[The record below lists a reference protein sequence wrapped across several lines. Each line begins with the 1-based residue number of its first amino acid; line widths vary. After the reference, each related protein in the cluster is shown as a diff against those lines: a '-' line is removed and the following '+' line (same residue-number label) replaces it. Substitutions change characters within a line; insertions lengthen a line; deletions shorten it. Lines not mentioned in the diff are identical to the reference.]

1 MRSDNDPRTIREL
14 GFKTWLT
21 DVLWYHH
28 KGKIIAGL
36 AGVVVIVWLITLV
49 TSKTSPD
56 ITVVLV
62 TTQEVDSYA
71 VNSLETVFAD
81 ALGDEN
87 GDGEKYVSITQYVL
101 GTSTSAGSVIYS
113 ASASVTA
120 SFLNNDLVLYLF
132 DEAALATYN
141 IDERFSEKL
150 AESYGGEN
158 RAICLSGLPIIREI
172 GFTEEYPL
180 YLCFKGEVY
189 AYKSSNLTEEEY
201 YGTATKLVDRLYEI
215 YGEQ

>member
-1 MRSDNDPRTIREL
+1 MRSDSDPRTIREL

-87 GDGEKYVSITQYVL
+87 GDGEKYVKY
-101 GTSTSAGSVIYS
+101 
-113 ASASVTA
+113 
-120 SFLNNDLVLYLF
+120 F
-132 DEAALATYN
+132 
-141 IDERFSEKL
+141 R
-150 AESYGGEN
+150 
-158 RAICLSGLPIIREI
+158 
-172 GFTEEYPL
+172 
-180 YLCFKGEVY
+180 
-189 AYKSSNLTEEEY
+189 
-201 YGTATKLVDRLYEI
+201 
-215 YGEQ
+215 

>member
-1 MRSDNDPRTIREL
+1 MRSDSEPRTIREL

-36 AGVVVIVWLITLV
+36 VGVVVIIWLITLV

-71 VNSLETVFAD
+71 VNSLETIFAD

-101 GTSTSAGSVIYS
+101 GTASSAGSVVYS
-113 ASASVTA
+113 ASSSVTA

-132 DEAALATYN
+132 DEAALASYN

-150 AESYGGEN
+150 AENYGGEN
-158 RAICLSGLPIIREI
+158 RAVCLSGLPIIREI

-201 YGTATKLVDRLYEI
+201 YGTAIKLVDRLYEI

>member
-1 MRSDNDPRTIREL
+1 M
-14 GFKTWLT
+14 
-21 DVLWYHH
+21 
-28 KGKIIAGL
+28 
-36 AGVVVIVWLITLV
+36 
-49 TSKTSPD
+49 
-56 ITVVLV
+56 
-62 TTQEVDSYA
+62 
-71 VNSLETVFAD
+71 
-81 ALGDEN
+81 
-87 GDGEKYVSITQYVL
+87 
-101 GTSTSAGSVIYS
+101 
-113 ASASVTA
+113 
-120 SFLNNDLVLYLF
+120 NNDLVLYLF